1 MAHARRER
9 ILSATRSGKTGMN
22 FLQSRVF
29 GKFDPV
35 VSENPVFRTLPTL
48 SQLDDFAFDARGYL
62 TILALQLAQ
71 L

>member
-1 MAHARRER
+1 
-9 ILSATRSGKTGMN
+9 MN